1 MLTVTAAAR
10 VRLLSKLDRR
20 KAADDV
26 AMRFTRL
33 KNGWRLR
40 LDRARPA
47 DTAFTHEGRNVL
59 LLDAVVAKAMAAL
72 TLDASTTD
80 AGVRLTLR
88 RPTCRSK

>member
-20 KAADDV
+20 KAAADV

-40 LDRARPA
+40 LDRERPD

-59 LLDAVVAKAMAAL
+59 LLDAIVAKAMAAL
-72 TLDASTTD
+72 TLDARDTETG
-80 AGVRLTLR
+80 ARLKL
-88 RPTCRSK
+88 CRITSGSD